1 MSANSM
7 NDFTLYDLGLAGVMQ
22 YIAKNHDSR
31 IEIDEAKIPVTL
43 SQYDKNDPNHEA
55 QIKNYFLSLG
65 LMIHEVKFSRPDDL
79 LNENMPLIIL
89 TSDMQWMVCVGCQEG
104 GLQLVKRNNELGV
117 VACAR
122 ENIQTISVF
131 LIQPLSGMTESIKI
145 SSILKSGL
153 QNNKIF
159 YSKYFFTSL
168 FMALFA
174 LTIPVFSNIYYDKLV
189 PGSST
194 ASLFGVVGIVSY
206 WYLSSLNFYCDPRK
220 ISISRLSRARRM
232 SILMSLLWRH

>member
-104 GLQLVKRNNELGV
+104 GL
-117 VACAR
+117 
-122 ENIQTISVF
+122 
-131 LIQPLSGMTESIKI
+131 
-145 SSILKSGL
+145 
-153 QNNKIF
+153 
-159 YSKYFFTSL
+159 
-168 FMALFA
+168 
-174 LTIPVFSNIYYDKLV
+174 
-189 PGSST
+189 
-194 ASLFGVVGIVSY
+194 
-206 WYLSSLNFYCDPRK
+206 
-220 ISISRLSRARRM
+220 
-232 SILMSLLWRH
+232 